1 MMMNGKTLTIIHRF
15 LETGSIEESLLKLVT
30 GKEQRDRKFVS
41 RRMQQGSWQ
50 HKTAVISVYI
60 VMTKINVR
68 LRIGVLV
75 GAGLRAGTSL
85 I

>member
-1 MMMNGKTLTIIHRF
+1 MNGKTLTIIHRF
-15 LETGSIEESLLKLVT
+15 LETGSIEELSLKLVT
-30 GKEQRDRKFVS
+30 GKEQRDRKVVS
-41 RRMQQGSWQ
+41 RRMQKVMGTQDG
-50 HKTAVISVYI
+50 VISVYI
-60 VMTKINVR
+60 VMAKINVR